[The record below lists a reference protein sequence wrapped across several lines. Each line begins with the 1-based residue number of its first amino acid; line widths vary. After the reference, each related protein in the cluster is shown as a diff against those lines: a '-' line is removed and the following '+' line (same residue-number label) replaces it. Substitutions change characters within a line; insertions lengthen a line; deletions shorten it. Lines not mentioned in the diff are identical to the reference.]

1 MRRPRDFVPDR
12 CYHLISRIANRAF
25 YLGEDERTRFVAR
38 MWRVA
43 YFSCVEVLAYCVMS
57 NHFHILAYIP
67 APRDL
72 SEEEVL
78 ARVRTLYVGEKLAE
92 FEREWAAL
100 VRSGDVEWRRRFL
113 SRFIRRMWNASEFMK
128 TLKQSSSQSF
138 NARRLH
144 AGTMWESRFRAR
156 VIMPDAKSELMKAAG
171 HIDTLEEGRAIAE
184 YVAIDRLLAESDVIA
199 LHCPLLPDTENIIRR
214 ENIA

>member
-1 MRRPRDFVPDR
+1 M
-12 CYHLISRIANRAF
+12 
-25 YLGEDERTRFVAR
+25 
-38 MWRVA
+38 A

-78 ARVRTLYVGEKLAE
+78 ARARTLYFGEKLVE
-92 FEREWAAL
+92 FERDWTVV
-100 VRSGDVEWRRRFL
+100 VRCGDAERRRHFL
-113 SRFIRRMWNASEFMK
+113 ARFTRRMWNASEFMK

-144 AGTMWESRFRAR
+144 AGTMWESR
-156 VIMPDAKSELMKAAG
+156 
-171 HIDTLEEGRAIAE
+171 
-184 YVAIDRLLAESDVIA
+184 
-199 LHCPLLPDTENIIRR
+199 
-214 ENIA
+214 

>member
-1 MRRPRDFVPDR
+1 
-12 CYHLISRIANRAF
+12 
-25 YLGEDERTRFVAR
+25 

-78 ARVRTLYVGEKLAE
+78 ARARALYFGEKLAE
-92 FEREWAAL
+92 FEREWAAV
-100 VRSGDVEWRRRFL
+100 VRCGDAERRRRFL
-113 SRFIRRMWNASEFMK
+113 ALFTRRMWNASEFMK

-138 NARRLH
+138 NARRLNK
-144 AGTMWESRFRAR
+144 GGDCPRKNITMLILTAC
-156 VIMPDAKSELMKAAG
+156 
-171 HIDTLEEGRAIAE
+171 
-184 YVAIDRLLAESDVIA
+184 RLWFFGLG
-199 LHCPLLPDTENIIRR
+199 LW
-214 ENIA
+214 